1 MFPVIY
7 PEDRILSTLRS
18 EEFNMHFPEK
28 EKLNIYFAILDPRL
42 YTEY

>member
-1 MFPVIY
+1 MSPVVF

-18 EEFNMHFPEK
+18 EEFKMHFSEK
-28 EKLNIYFAILDPRL
+28 GKLNIYFAILSPRL